1 MRTRVVV
8 HEHTDWAD
16 GRQYCGQKVALSMTG
31 AFAGEEVVVYDTG
44 SGWGPAESA
53 DGNSIPFDATEAQ
66 FVRHW
71 SAGSTGND
79 GVNFIEAEFYGQPA
93 TGAPTL
99 NPTAKPSLNPME
111 QSGLT

>member
-1 MRTRVVV
+1 
-8 HEHTDWAD
+8 
-16 GRQYCGQKVALSMTG
+16 MTG

-44 SGWGPAESA
+44 SDWGPAESA

-93 TGAPTL
+93 STGSTGNTGAICFTGDSLLTL
-99 NPTAKPSLNPME
+99 DDGSTKKFRDL
-111 QSGLT
+111 QVRY